1 MGELVRELRF
11 ALRQSPLR
19 RMALAALA
27 LATLA
32 VAAGLA
38 DTSQQRTRINDLTS
52 RVTAERQ
59 AEIAEQSDAGSAA
72 YYTFHLTFD
81 PPGPLAFAADGVR
94 SVLPW
99 THRVRMLALEGQIYE
114 SDPGNPELSATGA
127 LDYAFVVATLLPL
140 LLILTLHDLWASERR
155 AGRLELLCA
164 THTGG
169 ERVLVQRAVARAA
182 LVTAAIVIPLLVAAL
197 TARAPLAGT
206 FGVAGVA
213 VVHAAFWTV
222 MSVIVARR
230 VTAGPTTLTVLL
242 GAWLVL
248 SIVIPVAGKLVAERS
263 VAVPSGGELLL
274 LQREAVN
281 DAWDK
286 PKAATMT
293 PFVAAHPQWAPHA
306 AIEKPFEWK
315 WYYAFQWGGD
325 DAAKEMSAAIRSG
338 VVARDRVMGRF
349 ALLSPP
355 LLAER
360 LITRTAGTGISDYLA
375 YETCVR
381 DFHAQLRTFYYP
393 MLFGVQDYSSEQM
406 KALPEY
412 QPCATS
418 G

>member
-1 MGELVRELRF
+1 
-11 ALRQSPLR
+11 
-19 RMALAALA
+19 
-27 LATLA
+27 
-32 VAAGLA
+32 
-38 DTSQQRTRINDLTS
+38 
-52 RVTAERQ
+52 
-59 AEIAEQSDAGSAA
+59 
-72 YYTFHLTFD
+72 
-81 PPGPLAFAADGVR
+81 
-94 SVLPW
+94 
-99 THRVRMLALEGQIYE
+99 MLALEGQIYE

-315 WYYAFQWGGD
+315 WYYAFQQVGD
-325 DAAKEMSAAIRSG
+325 QVAEPLSQAYREGRKKRDKVAGLASLISPASLLQRTLEGMSKTDMKSA
-338 VVARDRVMGRF
+338 M
-349 ALLSPP
+349 
-355 LLAER
+355 
-360 LITRTAGTGISDYLA
+360 A
-375 YETCVR
+375 YESDVR
-381 DFHAQLRTFYYP
+381 DYHAQLRAWYYP
-393 MLFGVQDYSSEQM
+393 RMFKSEDYDAEMANRSLPDFCSSTRMGE
-406 KALPEY
+406 
-412 QPCATS
+412 
-418 G
+418 